1 MKFYNKTT
9 TRTTKT
15 KCVICAKKLTTT
27 DILYTKDMSKCWEC
41 DRKGNKTLIEE
52 WEIQHYF

>member
-1 MKFYNKTT
+1 MKHYTKTT
-9 TRTTKT
+9 TKNTKT

-27 DILYTKDMSKCWEC
+27 DVLYTKDMSKCWEC

-52 WEIQHYF
+52 

>member
-9 TRTTKT
+9 TKNTKT

-27 DILYTKDMSKCWEC
+27 DVLYTKDMSKCWEC
-41 DRKGNKTLIEE
+41 DRKNNKTLIEE
-52 WEIQHYF
+52 